1 VVRVLTLNL
10 QHAAPARTAADAG
23 RPAGPSTLR
32 RAGDELARAGADVVL
47 LQEVD
52 RDLRRSGGLDQAAV
66 LADRLGMSYRFAASL
81 AGTLG
86 GSLLPSRTS
95 TPERGYGVA
104 LLTRLPVSTWHVMRL
119 RGGGPG
125 RRRGHPA
132 WSPLGWS
139 WDAGRVLL
147 AAVLRTED
155 GPLTVG
161 VTHLSVLPVVAR
173 RQLAVAARALLTL
186 PGPHLLGGDLNLA
199 PGALAS
205 SEVVPGLLAPLATGL
220 TFTNARPRTQIDHLL
235 GAGLVAAGPVR
246 VHHLSVSDHAGLSVD
261 VRRAPQPTV
270 GG

>member
-1 VVRVLTLNL
+1 MRVLTLNL
-10 QHAAPARTAADAG
+10 QHAAPARTPAGVGGRAG
-23 RPAGPSTLR
+23 RDTLR
-32 RAGDELARAGADVVL
+32 RAGDELAGVGADVVL

-52 RDLRRSGGLDQAAV
+52 RGLRRSGGLDQAAV
-66 LADRLGMSYRFAASL
+66 LADRLGMTHRFAASL
-81 AGTLG
+81 AGSVG
-86 GSLLPSRTS
+86 GSLLPARTS
-95 TPERGYGVA
+95 TPGSGYGVA
-104 LLTRLPVSTWHVMRL
+104 LLTRLPVVTWHVMRL

-125 RRRGHPA
+125 RRRGFPA
-132 WSPLGWS
+132 WSPRGWS

-155 GPLTVG
+155 GPLSVG

-173 RQLAVAARALLTL
+173 HQLAVAAHGLLTL
-186 PGPHLLGGDLNLA
+186 PGPHLLGGDLNLS

-235 GAGLVAAGPVR
+235 GAGLVAAGPAR

-261 VRRAPQPTV
+261 VRRAQRPAV

>member
-1 VVRVLTLNL
+1 MRVLTLNL
-10 QHAAPARTAADAG
+10 QHAAPARTAADEG
-23 RPAGPSTLR
+23 GPAGPATLH
-32 RAGDELARAGADVVL
+32 RAGDELARIDADVVL

-52 RDLRRSGGLDQAAV
+52 RGIRRSGRLDQSAV
-66 LADRLGMSYRFAASL
+66 LADRLGMSHRFAASL
-81 AGTLG
+81 AGTRG
-86 GSLLPSRTS
+86 GSLRPTLTT
-95 TPERGYGVA
+95 TPGRGYGVA
-104 LLTRLPVSTWHVMRL
+104 LLTRLPVASWHVARL

-132 WSPLGWS
+132 WAPRGWS
-139 WDAGRVLL
+139 WDVGRVLL

-155 GPLTVG
+155 GPLSVG
-161 VTHLSVLPVVAR
+161 VTHLSVVPVVAR
-173 RQLAVAARALLTL
+173 NQLAVAARALLTL

-235 GAGLVAAGPVR
+235 GAGLAAAGPAE

-261 VRRAPQPTV
+261 VRRAPRPAV